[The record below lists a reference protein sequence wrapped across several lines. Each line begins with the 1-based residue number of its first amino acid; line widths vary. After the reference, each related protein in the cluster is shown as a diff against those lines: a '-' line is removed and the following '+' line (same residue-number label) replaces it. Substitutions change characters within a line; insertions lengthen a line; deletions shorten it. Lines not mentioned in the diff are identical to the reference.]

1 MKTFE
6 EIVDLVTELSLDHQE
21 LLINILQHR
30 TQEIRRKELAQASQ
44 CALAEFREGNLKSQ
58 TANEAIAELRNY
70 LNNPEIE

>member
-6 EIVDLVTELSLDHQE
+6 EIVDLVTELSLDNQE

-30 TQEIRRKELAQASQ
+30 TTEIRRKELAQSSQ
-44 CALAEFREGNLKSQ
+44 AALAEFRAGNLKAQ
-58 TANEAIAELRNY
+58 TADEAIADLRNY